1 MYLNFCPISYNQAVM
16 DNNRAQV
23 LDGAEETIENP
34 SRRDFL
40 AQAGGAITGA
50 VVATAGL
57 AQQALAD
64 EVTQVAEVV
73 SEDDFSDI
81 PYRESELGIDY
92 HALADFP
99 VDHMLSQGEAEWMEN
114 ASDPDEYGE
123 DAAEAWGHE
132 MAPYIGEGRVSEFMI
147 DEMKS
152 YTPNMLLS
160 FARLPVNHPKYG
172 LIEAYGREFQLDQ
185 YIQKQDKIALNDT

>member
-1 MYLNFCPISYNQAVM
+1 MDIISYNQAVM

-64 EVTQVAEVV
+64 EVTQVAEV
-73 SEDDFSDI
+73 STDDFSDI

-114 ASDPDEYGE
+114 AGERYGE
-123 DAAEAWGHE
+123 RASVFWNRF
-132 MAPYIGEGRVSEFMI
+132 APLIGEGRVSESII
-147 DEMKS
+147 DGLKNYS
-152 YTPNMLLS
+152 PNMLLS
-160 FARLPVNHPKYG
+160 FARLPARHPKYG
-172 LIEAYGREFQLDQ
+172 LIEAAASLFQLEQ
-185 YIQKQDKIALNDT
+185 YEKGQRVALNDT